1 MQRHAEEKTTRL
13 LAEHHYAMQQEY
25 YDQFQSQQEET
36 RALWHDICKY
46 LRAFEAEN
54 QGGET
59 FKQLQEMI
67 QSISCVVD
75 VNNRVVSVILNEY
88 ISLAKEQNVMVTM
101 DVQIPDELPITAADL
116 YILIGNTLDNSLNAL
131 ADLPPE
137 KRQIALQ
144 LRLHNQ
150 VLFYKVQNPFHT
162 DNKNRHRITNRYH
175 GYGLKNVR
183 ACVAKYN
190 GEMQTHI
197 ENGIYTVT
205 AHLNC

>member
-150 VLFYKVQNPFHT
+150 VLFYKT
-162 DNKNRHRITNRYH
+162 CD
-175 GYGLKNVR
+175 
-183 ACVAKYN
+183 
-190 GEMQTHI
+190 
-197 ENGIYTVT
+197 
-205 AHLNC
+205 